1 MTVTGNTIDIIM
13 FTVLLGLL
21 AGILWFIKLLNN
33 TDQTKINKYCK
44 QGPSFTVKAGS
55 ISDQIPDKY
64 KFLVKYDTGVIP
76 PSDLPINFKFNC

>member
-1 MTVTGNTIDIIM
+1 MTVTGDTIDIIM

-33 TDQTKINKYCK
+33 TDQTKINKYCN
-44 QGPSFTVKAGS
+44 QGPSFTVKAGY
-55 ISDQIPDKY
+55 ISDQIPSSY
-64 KFLVKYDTGVIP
+64 SAVVNSTGDMP

>member
-55 ISDQIPDKY
+55 VPSPVHS
-64 KFLVKYDTGVIP
+64 LTGDIP